1 MPVTRALNPVA
12 RGDLR
17 ARLGTPR
24 GIWVQT
30 LYLAACSAFLLLSLP
45 AEVGRFEL
53 REANLLLA
61 FLVVQLAAVTYLA
74 GAFASSELALDG
86 EKGLPDLALS
96 AFTPGEIAIGKLISS
111 AGYALYLVALALPL
125 VVLAAGLRAAPVS
138 AATWAAALTVA
149 AGTAFGVWGAWL
161 GGRFS
166 SDFTRS
172 FLYWVLLA
180 AVFAGTARLPAP
192 WNAVN
197 PVLLL
202 DQAIRAGWSWTL
214 GAAIA
219 GYLAAAAGGVIAI
232 AAHVIAMRGGP
243 EDG

>member
-1 MPVTRALNPVA
+1 M
-12 RGDLR
+12 
-17 ARLGTPR
+17 
-24 GIWVQT
+24 QT
-30 LYLAACSAFLLLSLP
+30 LYLGACSAFLLLSLP
-45 AEVGRFEL
+45 PEVGRFEL

-61 FLVVQLAAVTYLA
+61 FLVVQLAAVTYLS
-74 GAFASSELALDG
+74 GAFASSELSLDG

-96 AFTPGEIAIGKLISS
+96 AFGPVEIAAGKLISS

-125 VVLAAGLRAAPVS
+125 TVLAAGLRAAPLS
-138 AATWAAALTVA
+138 TAAWAAVLTA
-149 AGTAFGVWGAWL
+149 AAATAFGVWGAWL

-172 FLYWVLLA
+172 FLYWSLMVG
-180 AVFAGTARLPAP
+180 VFVGTARLPAP

-202 DQAIRAGWSWTL
+202 DEAIRTGWSWTL
-214 GAAIA
+214 GGVIA
-219 GYLAAAAGGVIAI
+219 GYLVAAAAGVVAV
-232 AAHVIAMRGGP
+232 ASYVTVMRTGA

>member
-17 ARLGTPR
+17 ARLSTPR
-24 GIWVQT
+24 GIWAQT
-30 LYLAACSAFLLLSLP
+30 LYLGACSAFLLLSLP
-45 AEVGRFEL
+45 PEVGRFEL

-61 FLVVQLAAVTYLA
+61 FLVVQLAAVTYLT
-74 GAFASSELALDG
+74 GAFASSELSLDG

-96 AFTPGEIAIGKLISS
+96 TFGPVEIAAGKLISS
-111 AGYALYLVALALPL
+111 AGYALYLVALTLPL
-125 VVLAAGLRAAPVS
+125 TVLAAGLRAAPLSTAVWAAVLTAA
-138 AATWAAALTVA
+138 AATAC
-149 AGTAFGVWGAWL
+149 GVWGAWL

-172 FLYWVLLA
+172 FLYWSVLVG
-180 AVFAGTARLPAP
+180 VFVGTARLPAP
-192 WNAVN
+192 WSAAN

-202 DQAIRAGWSWTL
+202 DNAVRTGWSWTL
-214 GAAIA
+214 GAVVV
-219 GYLAAAAGGVIAI
+219 GYLAVAAAGVVAI
-232 AAHVIAMRGGP
+232 ASYVTVMRTGA